1 MIKNSKYGVMV
12 PAMVI
17 VLAATL
23 VGCAT
28 LGGGSKNALVGS
40 WELVSDWGVGDSE
53 QILVVNDDLTGTFAE
68 EKGDWTSE
76 LSDVSSEDGKVSF
89 SYYYGGGNQYKISFE
104 GTVSG
109 DTLRGEFESGSKYA
123 STVGTRN

>member
-12 PAMVI
+12 AVM

-40 WELVSDWGVGDSE
+40 WALVSDWGIGESE
-53 QILVVNDDLTGTFAE
+53 QILVVNEDLTGTFAE
-68 EKGDWTSE
+68 EKGDWTSK
-76 LSDVSSEDGKVSF
+76 LSNVSSEDGKVSF
-89 SYYYGGGNQYKISFE
+89 SYFYGGGNQYEISFE

-109 DTLRGEFESGSKYA
+109 DRLQGEFESGSKYA